1 MGWRTAREGG
11 AACPQRQREQFFG
24 KTRVREVVASRGSY
38 ERAGSTEPR
47 APDTPSRTAQT
58 LGTGVSSRGP
68 CAARSSSRARDA
80 AFTVHGS
87 WPYPGLRASP
97 ASSASPQPGLR
108 RHLLAGRLLRAS
120 GARGRAPGL
129 SQGPAR
135 GRVAGADRAR
145 GCAVRLGP
153 GGPGPRLAPVP
164 PSRARGARG
173 VARPGAEAQRPPRT
187 AAKGGQV
194 ERKV

>member
-1 MGWRTAREGG
+1 MPAAAARAVLREDPGAGGHGVQGQLRTCSEHRAAR
-11 AACPQRQREQFFG
+11 ARH
-24 KTRVREVVASRGSY
+24 S
-38 ERAGSTEPR
+38 
-47 APDTPSRTAQT
+47 SRTAQT
-58 LGTGVSSRGP
+58 LGAGVSSQGP

-80 AFTVHGS
+80 AFTVHSS
-87 WPYPGLRASP
+87 WTDPGLRALLAAP
-97 ASSASPQPGLR
+97 ASPQPGLR

-120 GARGRAPGL
+120 GARGRAPGP

-153 GGPGPRLAPVP
+153 GGFRPRLAPVP
-164 PSRARGARG
+164 PSRARGVRG
-173 VARPGAEAQRPPRT
+173 VARPGAEAQRPQLT

-194 ERKV
+194 ERKVLGPR